1 MSGDPVTDPVD
12 GLRHT
17 VARARALLDDL
28 ARATAGTSAAD
39 VVVVR
44 APGRVNI
51 LGEHT
56 DYNDGLCLPAA
67 IDRQVVVA
75 AAAGPDVLWRLV
87 SDGHDPT
94 DAVEPAAVI
103 DDGSDAADWVRL
115 ASAVECEIRDL
126 GFAPAG
132 LVAAVA
138 SDLPEGAGLS
148 SSAAFE
154 LGVAVARCATSGL
167 RVGDSDG
174 GDLDHGALAA
184 LARRAEHRGLGVA
197 CGPLDQIAVARG
209 VADHALL
216 LDCRDLSVETVALP
230 DDLALLVLDSGVPR
244 TLAEA
249 GYNERV
255 AECAAARRMLGVTS
269 LRDVGVDDLASVQ
282 RSLDPELAARVRH
295 VVTENERVRAAVGS
309 DAATLGSLV
318 AESHRSLA
326 EDYAVSVPA
335 VDELVALAGRTDGV
349 LGSRV
354 VGAGFGGSVLAVVAA
369 DAATSAAAALHAAR
383 PSVAEPVIVRCSD
396 GVTVVT

>member
-1 MSGDPVTDPVD
+1 MSGDPVTDAVD

-17 VARARALLDDL
+17 VARARALLGDT
-28 ARATAGTSAAD
+28 ARAASASPSSD

-75 AAAGPDVLWRLV
+75 ATASPDVLWRLT
-87 SDGHDPT
+87 SDGHGT
-94 DAVEPAAVI
+94 AAAVEPSAVL

-115 ASAVECEIRDL
+115 AAAIECEIRDL

-132 LVAAVA
+132 IVAAVA

-154 LGVAVARCATSGL
+154 LGVAVARCATSDL
-167 RVGDSDG
+167 RVGDGAGD
-174 GDLDHGALAA
+174 DLDRATLAA

-197 CGPLDQIAVARG
+197 CGPLDQIAVTYG

-216 LDCRDLSVETVALP
+216 LDCRDLSVRPTLLP

-255 AECAAARRMLGVTS
+255 AECAAARRMLGVAS

-295 VVTENERVRAAVGS
+295 VVTENERVRSAVDC
-309 DAATLGSLV
+309 DAVTLGALV
-318 AESHRSLA
+318 SASHRSLA
-326 EDYAVSVPA
+326 DDYAVSVPA
-335 VDELVALAGRTDGV
+335 VDELVALADRTDGV

-354 VGAGFGGSVLAVVAA
+354 VGAGFGGSVLAVVEA
-369 DAATSAAAALHAAR
+369 DAATTAAASLHAAR
-383 PSVAEPVIVRCSD
+383 PAVADPVIVRCSD